1 MILKRDYF
9 SILYK
14 FLKNSNLKPLLGLL
28 QKLAAKGEVYLGLKR
43 SDHPPI
49 LIYQMGKVGSTS
61 VSSSLNAA
69 GLKNYVF
76 DIHFLSNDLNKYRKF
91 FIDSGI
97 VPVPYHIELGLALR
111 KRIIGVDHRSGQSSK
126 IAGKESRPTKL
137 KSWEMGCRSR
147 FLRDRDCGRND
158 DQRRIIRNSF
168 GRFKIISM
176 VRDPIG
182 RQISDVFQNPEIME
196 MDIRNPDELID
207 KNKAMALIQDKFSD
221 LKTFDYVFEWFDREL
236 KSVFGIDVFA
246 KPFNRDSGWTIYN
259 GENADALVLRME
271 DLSAVGENVISEF
284 LNTPRKITLFESNV
298 RSQTPE
304 AKAYSY
310 VKNNVK
316 IDRKLCEKVYA
327 SQFVRHFYSDTQI
340 EAMKCGVT
348 LDL

>member
-69 GLKNYVF
+69 GLKNYLF

-111 KRIIGVDHRSGQSSK
+111 K
-126 IAGKESRPTKL
+126 
-137 KSWEMGCRSR
+137 
-147 FLRDRDCGRND
+147 
-158 DQRRIIRNSF
+158 RIIRNSF